1 MPSVPLCAFRHWHR
15 IEEIQRARPFEFRS
29 PAVVKK
35 GWGQWVNCCVCWG
48 QCFEFCS
55 VGDRKGMLSVKNLS
69 RLSHEVLLRTRMK
82 KSDTE
87 PADLRIT
94 WKMPLKRRRWQ
105 TVIEVTRAK
114 LSVFANR
121 KDNSSDAAQ
130 ITCDLWALSDV
141 FCISGT
147 ELVKVCG
154 LLRRWREENDHN
166 TGNFNVM

>member
-1 MPSVPLCAFRHWHR
+1 
-15 IEEIQRARPFEFRS
+15 
-29 PAVVKK
+29 
-35 GWGQWVNCCVCWG
+35 
-48 QCFEFCS
+48 
-55 VGDRKGMLSVKNLS
+55 MLSVKNLS

-130 ITCDLWALSDV
+130 ITCDL
-141 FCISGT
+141 
-147 ELVKVCG
+147 
-154 LLRRWREENDHN
+154 
-166 TGNFNVM
+166 